1 MPIENTNGLN
11 DFERK
16 TRERFSDRFDPIE
29 PRTYLK
35 IVGLAGALVLAG
47 GITIGCAGKYAAD
60 YFGEIVLKNS
70 Q

>member
-35 IVGLAGALVLAG
+35 IAGLILASG
-47 GITIGCAGKYAAD
+47 VIIGCAGKYAAD